1 MVIDKNKLQILLAR
15 AGINQSGLAERLGV
29 SRQAVSLY
37 FNRTYVQADTAKKLA
52 DVLGCDVEDF
62 AGTSLFPKID
72 NVKIY
77 SAMAKKGF
85 TAVALA
91 RESGVSQTT
100 VYKMLHTTFAA
111 RPRQLGML
119 AAALDVTPEDL
130 LKEE

>member
-15 AGINQSGLAERLGV
+15 AGINQSRLAERLGV

-37 FNRTYVQADTAKKLA
+37 FHQIGVNAVTARKIADA
-52 DVLGCDVEDF
+52 LGCDVEDF
-62 AGTSLFPKID
+62 AGTPPLPKID
-72 NVKIY
+72 NAKIY

-85 TAVALA
+85 TAAALA
-91 RESGVSQTT
+91 RESGVSSAT
-100 VYKMLHTTFAA
+100 VHKMLHTTYVA
-111 RPRQLGML
+111 RPYQLGML